1 MIQFSPD
8 GTRFTTS
15 GSGRVGLWDA
25 RTRGYLGAVPAEGEA
40 HAGFAPGT
48 SDVLIAS
55 VDGEVSVWD
64 PGPEAAVEAA
74 CRIAGRE
81 LTEAEWRAYLPE
93 RDREPVCGS

>member
-25 RTRGYLGAVPAEGEA
+25 RTRGYIGAVPAEGEA
-40 HAGFAPGT
+40 HAGFAPGP

-64 PGPEAAVEAA
+64 PGHEAALKAA
-74 CRIAGRE
+74 CRIANRDLTQTERRVYLPGRE
-81 LTEAEWRAYLPE
+81 RL
-93 RDREPVCGS
+93 PVCGS